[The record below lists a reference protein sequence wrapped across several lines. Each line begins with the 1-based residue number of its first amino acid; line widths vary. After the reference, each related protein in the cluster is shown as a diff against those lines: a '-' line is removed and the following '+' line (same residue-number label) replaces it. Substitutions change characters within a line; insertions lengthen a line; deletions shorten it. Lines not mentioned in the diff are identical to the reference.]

1 MDLSTVVPHSAAG
14 WAAVSRVLD
23 PVVSARSPA
32 RCTVSSVLDEAPA
45 VAAAGDDGSAD
56 PILELVVADW
66 PTQYMAL
73 YHAGMAEYA
82 LGQRGLARTHLESF
96 LSLYHANDG
105 WTSSARDALAHLQ

>member
-1 MDLSTVVPHSAAG
+1 
-14 WAAVSRVLD
+14 
-23 PVVSARSPA
+23 
-32 RCTVSSVLDEAPA
+32 
-45 VAAAGDDGSAD
+45 
-56 PILELVVADW
+56 
-66 PTQYMAL
+66 MAL